1 MAEEAR
7 AVRARAGLARRA
19 PQDRAHAGHQLA
31 RAEGL
36 RQVVVAAE
44 LEPEDT
50 VDLLVLR
57 GEKDDRHV
65 RAAPQPPADLGAVE
79 LRHHDVEDDEVGR
92 LAGEALERLLAV
104 GGLDRAEA
112 RLREREGDDLADVG
126 VVIDDQDRRH
136 VAAMLDEI
144 ARRAKRPGRAL
155 PAIARLLHEPAAIF
169 PRAGHPRCTAR
180 LHSPPRRA

>member
-1 MAEEAR
+1 MVRSRGRWRMRSAGAELVAR
-7 AVRARAGLARRA
+7 AVHRLDRITPRGAR
-19 PQDRAHAGHQLA
+19 QDRADAGHQLA
-31 RAEGL
+31 RAERL

-92 LAGEALERLLAV
+92 LAGEALE
-104 GGLDRAEA
+104 
-112 RLREREGDDLADVG
+112 
-126 VVIDDQDRRH
+126 
-136 VAAMLDEI
+136 
-144 ARRAKRPGRAL
+144 
-155 PAIARLLHEPAAIF
+155 
-169 PRAGHPRCTAR
+169 
-180 LHSPPRRA
+180 